1 MANVTTKQF
10 ADSIQDLLTNP
21 ARAHLFALAMLE
33 EVTDGKYAL
42 VDPTNPFAF
51 LLESS
56 TAVASA
62 GLNKTE
68 TIIRRLYPTLAQ
80 NYDDLY
86 SGYRFVFE

>member
-51 LLESS
+51 LLE
-56 TAVASA
+56 
-62 GLNKTE
+62 
-68 TIIRRLYPTLAQ
+68 
-80 NYDDLY
+80 
-86 SGYRFVFE
+86 